1 MNRGLNRFEQAS
13 VAAAAILTVV
23 AGGVDLAGAPNTA
36 IFVLSGLALVSLAW
50 IVGVATEQLAESSGP
65 KVGGVL
71 NATFGNAAELIITIF
86 AIRAGQLEVAT
97 ASITGSILGNTL
109 LVLGASFLVG
119 GLKNGIQTFDQ
130 RIAGMNASML
140 ALAVIGLGLPT
151 AFAAARGTGSDT
163 QTISD
168 VTAVILL
175 GLYLLSLVYYFR
187 TGTGA
192 TSHPQ
197 VPHLTARLAMV
208 LLLAS
213 TGAVA
218 VISDIFVGTLEGV
231 ISDLGISAAFLGLV
245 IVPIVGNIAENIV
258 GIKIAYQN
266 KMDFSMVVSLGSSL
280 QVALGVAP
288 LLVFISLLTPHHFDL
303 VFPTIQVLA
312 LAAAVTITALIA
324 ADGESNWLGGRPA
337 DGRLRNRGHVLL
349 VPVSHRD
356 RTLFAVVIGLAAAA
370 VGLKAAD
377 IRGEFV
383 FGAASVALIG
393 LAWLLGEATDQAGNT
408 AGPRV
413 SALLNATFGNLPEV
427 VIVILAI
434 NAGLDDIARASI
446 IGSVIGNILLILGLS
461 LVVGGWKN
469 GVQSF
474 NERVAG
480 TNSSMLILGVAGLGF
495 PTLFAALHSSD
506 SADVLSRWTGA
517 ALLVSYGAYLV
528 FSFSMPG
535 QKFEDEAGQAR
546 WSVTEAVAALAVTA
560 VATGDR
566 VGGARG
572 LDQADGRAA
581 GCPAGVRGAD
591 PHPVR
596 RERGRALLGRPA
608 RVPEPRRLL
617 DGDRVRVRHPDRP
630 RGERDRGLRV
640 DPARQRALARLR
652 PVPARGAGRRR
663 PGRHARRPRRRDE
676 LARGPSAARDL
687 PDRQRRRLAPV
698 SITGSGTTAR

>member
-36 IFVLSGLALVSLAW
+36 IFLLSGLALVSLAW

-213 TGAVA
+213 TSAVA
-218 VISDIFVGTLEGV
+218 LISDVFVGTLDGV

-324 ADGESNWLGGRPA
+324 ADGESNWLEGA
-337 DGRLRNRGHVLL
+337 QLM
-349 VPVSHRD
+349 
-356 RTLFAVVIGLAAAA
+356 AVY
-370 VGLKAAD
+370 
-377 IRGEFV
+377 
-383 FGAASVALIG
+383 
-393 LAWLLGEATDQAGNT
+393 
-408 AGPRV
+408 
-413 SALLNATFGNLPEV
+413 
-427 VIVILAI
+427 AI
-434 NAGLDDIARASI
+434 
-446 IGSVIGNILLILGLS
+446 
-461 LVVGGWKN
+461 
-469 GVQSF
+469 
-474 NERVAG
+474 
-480 TNSSMLILGVAGLGF
+480 
-495 PTLFAALHSSD
+495 
-506 SADVLSRWTGA
+506 
-517 ALLVSYGAYLV
+517 
-528 FSFSMPG
+528 
-535 QKFEDEAGQAR
+535 
-546 WSVTEAVAALAVTA
+546 
-560 VATGDR
+560 VATSFWY
-566 VGGARG
+566 
-572 LDQADGRAA
+572 L
-581 GCPAGVRGAD
+581 
-591 PHPVR
+591 
-596 RERGRALLGRPA
+596 
-608 RVPEPRRLL
+608 
-617 DGDRVRVRHPDRP
+617 
-630 RGERDRGLRV
+630 
-640 DPARQRALARLR
+640 
-652 PVPARGAGRRR
+652 
-663 PGRHARRPRRRDE
+663 
-676 LARGPSAARDL
+676 
-687 PDRQRRRLAPV
+687 
-698 SITGSGTTAR
+698 

>member
-1 MNRGLNRFEQAS
+1 VNRGLNRFEQAS

-218 VISDIFVGTLEGV
+218 VISDVFVGTLDGV

-324 ADGESNWLGGRPA
+324 ADGESNWLEGA
-337 DGRLRNRGHVLL
+337 QLM
-349 VPVSHRD
+349 
-356 RTLFAVVIGLAAAA
+356 AVY
-370 VGLKAAD
+370 
-377 IRGEFV
+377 
-383 FGAASVALIG
+383 
-393 LAWLLGEATDQAGNT
+393 
-408 AGPRV
+408 
-413 SALLNATFGNLPEV
+413 
-427 VIVILAI
+427 AI
-434 NAGLDDIARASI
+434 
-446 IGSVIGNILLILGLS
+446 
-461 LVVGGWKN
+461 
-469 GVQSF
+469 
-474 NERVAG
+474 
-480 TNSSMLILGVAGLGF
+480 
-495 PTLFAALHSSD
+495 
-506 SADVLSRWTGA
+506 
-517 ALLVSYGAYLV
+517 
-528 FSFSMPG
+528 
-535 QKFEDEAGQAR
+535 
-546 WSVTEAVAALAVTA
+546 
-560 VATGDR
+560 VATSFWY
-566 VGGARG
+566 
-572 LDQADGRAA
+572 L
-581 GCPAGVRGAD
+581 
-591 PHPVR
+591 
-596 RERGRALLGRPA
+596 
-608 RVPEPRRLL
+608 
-617 DGDRVRVRHPDRP
+617 
-630 RGERDRGLRV
+630 
-640 DPARQRALARLR
+640 
-652 PVPARGAGRRR
+652 
-663 PGRHARRPRRRDE
+663 
-676 LARGPSAARDL
+676 
-687 PDRQRRRLAPV
+687 
-698 SITGSGTTAR
+698 

>member
-23 AGGVDLAGAPNTA
+23 AGGVDVVGAPNTA

-50 IVGVATEQLAESSGP
+50 NVGVATEQLAESSGP

-151 AFAAARGTGSDT
+151 AFAAARGIGSDT

-218 VISDIFVGTLEGV
+218 VISDVFVGTLDGV

-258 GIKIAYQN
+258 GIKIAYEN

-324 ADGESNWLGGRPA
+324 ADGESNWLEGA
-337 DGRLRNRGHVLL
+337 QLM
-349 VPVSHRD
+349 
-356 RTLFAVVIGLAAAA
+356 AVY
-370 VGLKAAD
+370 
-377 IRGEFV
+377 
-383 FGAASVALIG
+383 
-393 LAWLLGEATDQAGNT
+393 
-408 AGPRV
+408 
-413 SALLNATFGNLPEV
+413 
-427 VIVILAI
+427 AI
-434 NAGLDDIARASI
+434 
-446 IGSVIGNILLILGLS
+446 
-461 LVVGGWKN
+461 
-469 GVQSF
+469 
-474 NERVAG
+474 
-480 TNSSMLILGVAGLGF
+480 
-495 PTLFAALHSSD
+495 
-506 SADVLSRWTGA
+506 
-517 ALLVSYGAYLV
+517 
-528 FSFSMPG
+528 
-535 QKFEDEAGQAR
+535 
-546 WSVTEAVAALAVTA
+546 
-560 VATGDR
+560 VATSFWY
-566 VGGARG
+566 
-572 LDQADGRAA
+572 L
-581 GCPAGVRGAD
+581 
-591 PHPVR
+591 
-596 RERGRALLGRPA
+596 
-608 RVPEPRRLL
+608 
-617 DGDRVRVRHPDRP
+617 
-630 RGERDRGLRV
+630 
-640 DPARQRALARLR
+640 
-652 PVPARGAGRRR
+652 
-663 PGRHARRPRRRDE
+663 
-676 LARGPSAARDL
+676 
-687 PDRQRRRLAPV
+687 
-698 SITGSGTTAR
+698 

>member
-1 MNRGLNRFEQAS
+1 VNRGLNRFEQAS

-86 AIRAGQLEVAT
+86 AIRAGQLDVAT

-109 LVLGASFLVG
+109 LVLGASFLIG

-151 AFAAARGTGSDT
+151 AFAAARGTGADT

-168 VTAVILL
+168 FTAAILL
-175 GLYLLSLVYYFR
+175 GLYVLSLVYYFR

-218 VISDIFVGTLEGV
+218 LISDVFVGTLEGV

-258 GIKIAYQN
+258 GIKIAYEN
-266 KMDFSMVVSLGSSL
+266 KMDFSMAVSLGSSL

-324 ADGESNWLGGRPA
+324 ADGESNWLEGA
-337 DGRLRNRGHVLL
+337 QLM
-349 VPVSHRD
+349 
-356 RTLFAVVIGLAAAA
+356 AVY
-370 VGLKAAD
+370 
-377 IRGEFV
+377 
-383 FGAASVALIG
+383 
-393 LAWLLGEATDQAGNT
+393 
-408 AGPRV
+408 
-413 SALLNATFGNLPEV
+413 
-427 VIVILAI
+427 AI
-434 NAGLDDIARASI
+434 
-446 IGSVIGNILLILGLS
+446 
-461 LVVGGWKN
+461 
-469 GVQSF
+469 
-474 NERVAG
+474 
-480 TNSSMLILGVAGLGF
+480 
-495 PTLFAALHSSD
+495 
-506 SADVLSRWTGA
+506 
-517 ALLVSYGAYLV
+517 
-528 FSFSMPG
+528 
-535 QKFEDEAGQAR
+535 
-546 WSVTEAVAALAVTA
+546 
-560 VATGDR
+560 VATSFWY
-566 VGGARG
+566 
-572 LDQADGRAA
+572 L
-581 GCPAGVRGAD
+581 
-591 PHPVR
+591 
-596 RERGRALLGRPA
+596 
-608 RVPEPRRLL
+608 
-617 DGDRVRVRHPDRP
+617 
-630 RGERDRGLRV
+630 
-640 DPARQRALARLR
+640 
-652 PVPARGAGRRR
+652 
-663 PGRHARRPRRRDE
+663 
-676 LARGPSAARDL
+676 
-687 PDRQRRRLAPV
+687 
-698 SITGSGTTAR
+698 